1 MKKSSNIIVATAFA
15 AALAATPAA
24 SQDFSTLAF
33 VDQVSSSA
41 KALTNVIQYPA
52 SQGSPNLPLLPS
64 IPSAPGAGNLA
75 NVLQQGFQ
83 NSAYITQS
91 GQSNVGL
98 IQQIGEYNSA
108 SITQSGTGHR
118 GLIFQ
123 RGNNNTAVIVQR

>member
-1 MKKSSNIIVATAFA
+1 MRNSRNMVVATAFA

-33 VDQVSSSA
+33 VDQISSSA

-52 SQGSPNLPLLPS
+52 VQGSSNLPLLPS

-91 GQSNVGL
+91 GQGNVGL
-98 IQQIGEYNSA
+98 IQQIGEFNSA
-108 SITQSGTGHR
+108 SITQTGTGHR
-118 GLIFQ
+118 GVVFQ
-123 RGNNNTAVIVQR
+123 SGRNNTAVIVQR